1 MLREFERRF
10 GVLANAAQI
19 TYLAA
24 LVEATNWDPRNA
36 LYLRHL
42 TRCLSRIG
50 RALGIALPA
59 AAGAGAGTLKGS
71 SSSFDEAR
79 ATGRFSSA
87 GGGGPVE
94 IARQLAAGARS
105 NSASEMPLAMASS
118 LPRVLSGVLADDV
131 AVDVRSSSS
140 KQDTRDASIGV
151 LKKQLSPSSKSA
163 AARLGGGGGIG
174 SRRSSTPPSVAP
186 PVPGAGA
193 VAMSPAPAQS
203 GAASR
208 RSSSVLSRARLS
220 PTLSA
225 GGALTTRNWLELRPL
240 NGAILTVQEVCLPG
254 GPRFVPE
261 HYCVYNLLVHC
272 LLLPIRRPICF

>member
-59 AAGAGAGTLKGS
+59 GAGAGTLKAS
-71 SSSFDEAR
+71 SSSFDETR

-94 IARQLAAGARS
+94 MARQLAAGARS
-105 NSASEMPLAMASS
+105 NSAAEMPLAMASS
-118 LPRVLSGVLADDV
+118 LPRVLSGVLADDA
-131 AVDVRSSSS
+131 AVDARSSSS
-140 KQDTRDASIGV
+140 KQDTRDASFGV
-151 LKKQLSPSSKSA
+151 LKKQQLSPSSKSA
-163 AARLGGGGGIG
+163 AARLSGGGGIG

-193 VAMSPAPAQS
+193 VAMSPAPALS

-261 HYCVYNLLVHC
+261 HYLLVHC